1 VAEPATPEPA
11 VQRRR
16 STRIARTVPLTI
28 RGVDLLSQPFEER
41 TTTLSFNTFGCR
53 YPSRHH
59 LPKNTWVTLE
69 VPASE
74 AAEGRRRVRARVVW
88 IQKPRSVRELFQV
101 SVELEAPG
109 NIWSLDGPPDD
120 WSMADSRFAA
130 AIEEDRKAADVI
142 TSWLQPGETLA
153 VVPDAPA
160 RDRPTR
166 KLETPVSE
174 IFERDRE
181 VSKGNGADEPPA
193 PAFGFAGAAA
203 REQADPGEIESPL
216 LRELKAQLERD
227 AQRAVEEAAS
237 NAAQSLKR
245 VSEEAERQNLA
256 SAESLFERWKE
267 SIECER
273 SAAREETTKSVAEQ
287 ISGARDEIASHF
299 TGQMAWAREEI
310 RSDLKLEFTSHLDQV
325 RGLVADLEK
334 NAQALREEAG
344 AVSSASDRMAQ
355 IKISLEAAEAAV
367 DQRMR
372 RMNDTAIQDSVLLE
386 EMGVAWRGQ
395 LEEQM
400 KSAGHEWD
408 ELLQTSLDGAAQRLA
423 SRLAEGS
430 QSALEGA
437 ESKLSERIAQL
448 AQPVTSAVSD
458 ARAALLEIRTSLDE
472 ELHRARTSLREI
484 ESAAERMTEFSSQ
497 MDAATHD
504 AVNQLHRR
512 LETALESQA
521 AELRRQADAIAA
533 DMPQRIQP
541 ALDAAGQNLVART
554 LAELDARLTPHLE
567 HVPEL
572 LRQLTAHEVQ
582 AEESLRMHRERLRQ
596 TAESSRR
603 DAAAQLEQAF
613 AGVRSEFEAARAEAL
628 AKWSEELSA
637 SGARAAHAAIE
648 DLVKSAE
655 WHKEEAKVHV
665 EDLTQESLHRAEGV
679 FEERTRAA
687 SESLGEELEKRKAVF
702 AEGAQAQLETVA
714 AGVEARSAATL
725 AQASDAASKV
735 FEERV
740 NAIASGLFK
749 EFEEAGAKALAE
761 KETQV
766 ERISEK
772 VRVNFEES
780 AAGLLDRYRN
790 DIAAHASQQLAE
802 VRETHARELA
812 AAVEAAR
819 LERAARD
826 TESRENLARTHDEA
840 LRQYEETLQQR
851 HEAWVNEAVDKLNQ
865 NGQIAVASLSRFGE
879 QALRG
884 SFLKIFEQIA
894 DSIRVSLAEPAGT
907 NPEPK
912 AMGAAASASSSAP
925 PPMVNPSGAGHDSHA
940 GN

>member
-1 VAEPATPEPA
+1 MAEPATPEPA

-69 VPASE
+69 VPSSE
-74 AAEGRRRVRARVVW
+74 AAEGRSRVRARVVW

-101 SVELEAPG
+101 SVELESPG
-109 NIWSLDGPPDD
+109 NIWSLEVPPDD
-120 WSMADSRFAA
+120 WSTADSRFAA

-153 VVPDAPA
+153 VVPDAPT
-160 RDRPTR
+160 RDRPIR

-181 VSKGNGADEPPA
+181 VSKGNGADEPSA
-193 PAFGFAGAAA
+193 PAFGFAEAAA
-203 REQADPGEIESPL
+203 REKAEPGEIESPL
-216 LRELKAQLERD
+216 LRELKAQLERE

-237 NAAQSLKR
+237 NATQSLKR

-256 SAESLFERWKE
+256 AAESLFERWKE
-267 SIECER
+267 SIERER
-273 SAAREETTKSVAEQ
+273 DAAREETTKSVSEQ
-287 ISGARDEIASHF
+287 IAGARDEIASHF

-344 AVSSASDRMAQ
+344 AVTSASDRMAQ

-372 RMNDTAIQDSVLLE
+372 RLNDVAIQDSVLLE

-395 LEEQM
+395 LDEQM
-400 KSAGHEWD
+400 ESAGREWD

-484 ESAAERMTEFSSQ
+484 EGAAERMTEFSSQ

-512 LETALESQA
+512 LETALESQS

-541 ALDAAGQNLVART
+541 ALDAAGQMLVGRT

-567 HVPEL
+567 RVPEL

-582 AEESLRMHRERLRQ
+582 
-596 TAESSRR
+596 
-603 DAAAQLEQAF
+603 
-613 AGVRSEFEAARAEAL
+613 
-628 AKWSEELSA
+628 
-637 SGARAAHAAIE
+637 
-648 DLVKSAE
+648 
-655 WHKEEAKVHV
+655 
-665 EDLTQESLHRAEGV
+665 
-679 FEERTRAA
+679 
-687 SESLGEELEKRKAVF
+687 
-702 AEGAQAQLETVA
+702 
-714 AGVEARSAATL
+714 
-725 AQASDAASKV
+725 
-735 FEERV
+735 
-740 NAIASGLFK
+740 
-749 EFEEAGAKALAE
+749 
-761 KETQV
+761 
-766 ERISEK
+766 
-772 VRVNFEES
+772 
-780 AAGLLDRYRN
+780 
-790 DIAAHASQQLAE
+790 
-802 VRETHARELA
+802 
-812 AAVEAAR
+812 
-819 LERAARD
+819 
-826 TESRENLARTHDEA
+826 
-840 LRQYEETLQQR
+840 
-851 HEAWVNEAVDKLNQ
+851 
-865 NGQIAVASLSRFGE
+865 
-879 QALRG
+879 
-884 SFLKIFEQIA
+884 
-894 DSIRVSLAEPAGT
+894 
-907 NPEPK
+907 
-912 AMGAAASASSSAP
+912 
-925 PPMVNPSGAGHDSHA
+925 
-940 GN
+940 